1 MTKFGRSTTAIQA
14 IEGHDLT
21 GSTAV
26 VTGGNS
32 GIGVETVRALAF
44 AGAHVILC
52 SRNVEAGE
60 KVAQEILA
68 DKDRPVKGTISVR
81 QLDLADLASIKA
93 LGTSLAQE
101 FPKIDIVI
109 LNAGIMA
116 CPLSRTKQ
124 GFEQQIGVNHI
135 GHFYLTKL
143 LLPSLK
149 AAGTTENPSRLVA
162 VSSMAHTFGAMDL
175 EDLNYEKTRKYGAW
189 SSYGQSK
196 LANVLFIKEFAR
208 RMEEEEANVLAY
220 SLHPGAILTNLQ
232 RHMGVVDAIVRFL
245 TPVFR
250 LITRNVEQGAAT
262 SITAATAK
270 DLPNGS
276 YMSACQV
283 ETPAKAALD
292 MDMAKKL
299 WEKTEELVT
308 EAEAKL

>member
-1 MTKFGRSTTAIQA
+1 MAKKFGRSTTAIQA
-14 IEGHDLT
+14 IEGHDLS
-21 GSTAV
+21 GRTAV

-52 SRNVEAGE
+52 SRSVEAGE
-60 KVAQEILA
+60 KVAQELLA
-68 DKDRPVKGTISVR
+68 DKERPLKGF
-81 QLDLADLASIKA
+81 ASIKA

-101 FPKIDIVI
+101 YPKIDIVI
-109 LNAGIMA
+109 LTAGIMA
-116 CPLSRTKQ
+116 CPLTRTKQ

-135 GHFYLTKL
+135 GHFYLTQF

-149 AAGTTENPSRLVA
+149 AAGTPEHPARLVA
-162 VSSMAHTFGAMDL
+162 VSSLAHTFGAIDL

-196 LANVLFIKEFAR
+196 LANILFVKELVR
-208 RMEEEEANVLAY
+208 RMEEEHANILAY
-220 SLHPGAILTNLQ
+220 SLHPGSIMTNLQ
-232 RHMGVVDAIVRFL
+232 RHQSAMDAIARFL
-245 TPVFR
+245 APVLR

-276 YMSACQV
+276 YMSACQIDK
-283 ETPAKAALD
+283 PNKAGQDLE
-292 MDMAKKL
+292 MAMKL
-299 WEKTEELVT
+299 WVKTEELVT
-308 EAEAKL
+308 EAQAKL